1 MGFEASVNMGSSGA
15 LCEDLNNPCRESEL
29 RKMYDKLRL
38 QMLSKYIIE
47 IKKKSK
53 TDKTINEAK
62 EKEKLKQM
70 IQDVFTKAQH
80 DMTKKKE
87 DFMSF
92 FHIDHKKE
100 ESEKETKT
108 RHMST
113 KLQTKTLKYIEL
125 GLQHLQMVI
134 FHEESRYS
142 KTMHKQL
149 ENSDSD
155 AQYALADECYK
166 IGCLMALHN
175 PPLLLDWK
183 NIGPSDYLPP
193 IKMEETS
200 ANTAL

>member
-1 MGFEASVNMGSSGA
+1 
-15 LCEDLNNPCRESEL
+15 
-29 RKMYDKLRL
+29 
-38 QMLSKYIIE
+38 
-47 IKKKSK
+47 
-53 TDKTINEAK
+53 
-62 EKEKLKQM
+62 
-70 IQDVFTKAQH
+70 
-80 DMTKKKE
+80 
-87 DFMSF
+87 
-92 FHIDHKKE
+92 
-100 ESEKETKT
+100 
-108 RHMST
+108 
-113 KLQTKTLKYIEL
+113 
-125 GLQHLQMVI
+125 MVI